1 MRASRKMDN
10 DPNLVQDVVNATLK
24 DGPQEYTA
32 VTNGEGKLMAWGLL
46 HASNRG
52 EWIWVHKNFRR

>member
-1 MRASRKMDN
+1 MKASKKLDN
-10 DPNLVQDVVNATLK
+10 DDSLFQELVNASLQ

-52 EWIWVHKNFRR
+52 EWIWVHKNYRK